1 MLYESCSGIGHR
13 VTRECIFAY
22 LSPIIILRSIFFL
35 HNQKERVLLFKSEF
49 ILIIEWQLS
58 WLPVTPVAWKN
69 CYSFIRALMLNV
81 EFSSC
86 FTKIRRKRNLAT
98 YLVAAVR
105 RK

>member
-1 MLYESCSGIGHR
+1 MLYESCSGIGDLDAIMR
-13 VTRECIFAY
+13 ILAY
-22 LSPIIILRSIFFL
+22 LSPIIILRSIFL
-35 HNQKERVLLFKSEF
+35 HNKKERVLLFKSEF

-69 CYSFIRALMLNV
+69 CYSFIRTLMLNV